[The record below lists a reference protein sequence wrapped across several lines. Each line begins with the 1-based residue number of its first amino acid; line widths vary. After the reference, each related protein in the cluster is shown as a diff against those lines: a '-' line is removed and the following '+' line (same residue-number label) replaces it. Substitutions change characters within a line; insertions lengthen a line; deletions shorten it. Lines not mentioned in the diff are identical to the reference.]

1 MYVGL
6 CMLAYLR
13 VCMCVCLCV
22 PLCVCVCVCVC
33 ACVCVC
39 VCNLCFCPFVELSFA
54 TTILILTRASQYRM
68 ASFNYGGI
76 RSISYMTVSFKIA
89 YSKG

>member
-1 MYVGL
+1 MYVAL

-13 VCMCVCLCV
+13 VCVCVCLCV
-22 PLCVCVCVCVC
+22 PLCVCV
-33 ACVCVC
+33 CVCVC

>member
-1 MYVGL
+1 MYVGV

-13 VCMCVCLCV
+13 VSVCVCVCV
-22 PLCVCVCVCVC
+22 PLCVCVY
-33 ACVCVC
+33 VCVC
-39 VCNLCFCPFVELSFA
+39 VCNLCFCPFFELSFA

-76 RSISYMTVSFKIA
+76 RSISYMTVSFMIA
-89 YSKG
+89 NSKG

>member
-1 MYVGL
+1 MYVGV

-13 VCMCVCLCV
+13 VSVCVCVCV
-22 PLCVCVCVCVC
+22 PLCVCVYV
-33 ACVCVC
+33 CVCVC
-39 VCNLCFCPFVELSFA
+39 VCNLCFCPFFELSFA

-76 RSISYMTVSFKIA
+76 RSISYMTVSFMIA